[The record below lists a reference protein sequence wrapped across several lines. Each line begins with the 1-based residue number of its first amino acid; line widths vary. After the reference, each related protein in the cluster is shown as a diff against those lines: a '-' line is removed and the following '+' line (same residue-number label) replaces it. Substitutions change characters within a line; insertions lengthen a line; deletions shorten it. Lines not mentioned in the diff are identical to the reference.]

1 MEEEY
6 KKILVGVDGS
16 MEADKAFQ
24 KAIASAIRNRAQL
37 IIANVIDSRAFQGL
51 SGFEGVIAEDALK
64 SSKEFMKKYEDA
76 AHKKGLKDVKS
87 YIEFGSP
94 RAMLSDTIPTRE
106 GVDLI
111 MVGSTGQ
118 SAIERLLIGSVAE
131 YIIRHAPC
139 DVLVVRDNKSKK

>member
-16 MEADKAFQ
+16 DEADVAFK
-24 KAIASAIRNRAQL
+24 KAIHAALRNKAQL
-37 IIANVIDSRAFQGL
+37 IIANIIDSRAFQGL

-64 SSKEFMKKYEDA
+64 SSKEFMKKYEDEA
-76 AHKKGLKDVKS
+76 REKGLKDVKS

-94 RAMLSDTIPTRE
+94 RAMLSDTIPTE
-106 GVDLI
+106 EKVDLI

-118 SAIERLLIGSVAE
+118 TAIERLLIGSVAE

-139 DVLVVRDNKSKK
+139 DVLVVRDKKNNK